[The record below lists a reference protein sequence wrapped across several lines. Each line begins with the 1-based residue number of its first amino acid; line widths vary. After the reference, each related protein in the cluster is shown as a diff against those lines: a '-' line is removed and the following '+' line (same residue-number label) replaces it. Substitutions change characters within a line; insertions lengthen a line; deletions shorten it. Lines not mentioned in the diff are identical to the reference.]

1 MCSNIV
7 LCGFMGSGKT
17 TVGQVLA
24 QKSGR
29 RFFDLDQYIEQQK
42 GKTVTQIFAEQGEE
56 GFRKLETEAARELSA
71 LKGLVIATGGG
82 AVLSEENVSILSKN
96 GVIIHMEASL
106 GAVESRLN
114 GVNDR
119 PLLQRDDRQ
128 EFLRIL
134 YAKRIPLYRAASHLS
149 VDANLKPDSVAEQ
162 IIQKANSF
170 FSKST

>member
-1 MCSNIV
+1 MCGNIV

-29 RFFDLDQYIEQQK
+29 RFYDLDQYIEKQE

-71 LKGLVIATGGG
+71 LNGLVIATGGG
-82 AVLSEENVSILSKN
+82 AVLREENVAILRKN

-149 VDANLKPDSVAEQ
+149 VDADQNPDAVAEQ
-162 IIQKANSF
+162 IIKKANAF
-170 FSKST
+170 CIKST